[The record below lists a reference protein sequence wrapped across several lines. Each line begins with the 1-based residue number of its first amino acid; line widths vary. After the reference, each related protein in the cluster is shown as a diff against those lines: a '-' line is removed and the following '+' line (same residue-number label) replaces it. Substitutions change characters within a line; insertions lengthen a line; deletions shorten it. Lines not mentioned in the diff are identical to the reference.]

1 MLSLSKFFK
10 LDERKEN
17 VHNLREKFAE
27 LHNKIRFRLDTLKP
41 WSETGYIHEHN
52 IDERMEGWQNEKG
65 NIFNDYYKVIE
76 NKETLFMEF
85 EKLLDS
91 NMRNRYTLRIKEEED
106 NHSRVLNQYEKKKE
120 KRVATENTDQNSVQ
134 ESV

>member
-1 MLSLSKFFK
+1 
-10 LDERKEN
+10 
-17 VHNLREKFAE
+17 
-27 LHNKIRFRLDTLKP
+27 LKP

-120 KRVATENTDQNSVQ
+120 KRVAAENIDQNSVQ